1 MKKLTRILSAHL
13 AVSLVL
19 VVLLFIY
26 GTKWGQS
33 HISAGLLSVLGALT
47 LISAIVAMVAYA
59 LTLPHGRTLER
70 IEIYLRDFR
79 NADDAAAALSTL
91 PPFPVG
97 AEMSIAA
104 VGWNH
109 LLGQIDRLRNDSQ
122 LVQARESIEQY
133 CSGHDTQQLHNV
145 VNTVGDGILVV
156 NATGEIVLANRSCQ
170 GKFGCELSD
179 LIGRRVRELFE
190 DTEAIE
196 VLDQMLDRR
205 MPRSEMSFKATVVPG
220 RLGGVLEFVD
230 GPEESDSSSP
240 STLSAADVTDNRD
253 ATMLWVNCRRVDGA
267 RSNSDIVITLHDI
280 TQQTV
285 GEASRGD
292 FIAHVSHELRSPLTN
307 IRAYT
312 ETLLS
317 DMVLDAAT
325 QKEAFNVINE
335 ETGRLILLVND
346 VLDLS
351 RMEVGSLKLN
361 QDEVVMDRL
370 VHQCVTDLRASA
382 SSKKIT
388 LQTNY
393 HPKLPKLYA
402 DREKLSV
409 VINNIV
415 SNAIK
420 YTPENGTVFVETNVD
435 DDFVY
440 IKVSD
445 TGFGISPEDL
455 DKIFQKFYRVDRQDT
470 ADVQGT
476 GLGLTISKEIMN
488 LHGGDVSVS
497 SELNQGSEVTIKLPR
512 RLKSPVLGLASND

>member
-1 MKKLTRILSAHL
+1 M
-13 AVSLVL
+13 
-19 VVLLFIY
+19 
-26 GTKWGQS
+26 Q
-33 HISAGLLSVLGALT
+33 
-47 LISAIVAMVAYA
+47 
-59 LTLPHGRTLER
+59 
-70 IEIYLRDFR
+70 
-79 NADDAAAALSTL
+79 N
-91 PPFPVG
+91 
-97 AEMSIAA
+97 
-104 VGWNH
+104 
-109 LLGQIDRLRNDSQ
+109 
-122 LVQARESIEQY
+122 
-133 CSGHDTQQLHNV
+133 SG
-145 VNTVGDGILVV
+145 
-156 NATGEIVLANRSCQ
+156 
-170 GKFGCELSD
+170 
-179 LIGRRVRELFE
+179 
-190 DTEAIE
+190 
-196 VLDQMLDRR
+196 
-205 MPRSEMSFKATVVPG
+205 
-220 RLGGVLEFVD
+220 
-230 GPEESDSSSP
+230 
-240 STLSAADVTDNRD
+240 
-253 ATMLWVNCRRVDGA
+253 
-267 RSNSDIVITLHDI
+267 ITLHDI
-280 TQQTV
+280 TQQAA

-370 VHQCVTDLRASA
+370 VQQCVTDLRASA

-409 VINNIV
+409 VINNIIT
-415 SNAIK
+415 NAIK
-420 YTPENGTVFVETNVD
+420 YTAENGTVFVETNID

-445 TGFGISPEDL
+445 TGFGIEPEHL
-455 DKIFQKFYRVDRQDT
+455 DKIFQKFYRVDRQET

-476 GLGLTISKEIMN
+476 GLGLTISKEIVN
-488 LHGGDVSVS
+488 LHGGDISVS
-497 SELNQGSEVTIKLPR
+497 SELNQGTEVTIKLPR
-512 RLKSPVLGLASND
+512 RLKSPVLGLASSD